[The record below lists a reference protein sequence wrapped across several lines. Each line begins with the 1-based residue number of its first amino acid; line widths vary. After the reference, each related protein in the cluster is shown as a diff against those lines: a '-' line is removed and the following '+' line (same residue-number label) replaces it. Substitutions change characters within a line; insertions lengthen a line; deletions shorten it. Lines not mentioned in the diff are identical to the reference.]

1 MCYKYAVG
9 FPDLLKTALAGI
21 DLRNP
26 VIAAAGTCGYVDE
39 LADIFDLADIGAVT
53 TKSITRESRE
63 GNLPWRIVPTRA
75 GMLNAIGLAN
85 KGLDRFLDEE
95 VPRVRG
101 CKTVVIASVAG
112 HTIADYVAVAGAL
125 DASREFRAI
134 EVNVSCPNTSTGRH
148 FGSDPASLREVLIAV
163 RAAVNGSKLFVK
175 LAPDMVDPIAMSAT
189 AIECGADALV
199 LCNTMPAM
207 AIDVQTRRP
216 RLSRGQGGLS
226 GPAIHPIVVR
236 IVHDVYA
243 AVTRSAGVPI
253 IGLGGVMSWED
264 AAELILAGATAVGMG
279 TALFVDPKSPLRVVR
294 GLDRWAR
301 DQGVTQISQ
310 LVGQV
315 VL

>member
-1 MCYKYAVG
+1 MSVG
-9 FPDLLKTALAGI
+9 VPQLLLTKLAGI

-39 LADIFDLADIGAVT
+39 LADIFDLSEIGAVT
-53 TKSITRESRE
+53 TKSITREVRE
-63 GNLPWRIVPTRA
+63 GNAPWRIIPTRS

-85 KGLDRFLDEE
+85 KGIDRFLAEE

-101 CKTVVIASVAG
+101 CKAVVIGSVAG
-112 HTIADYVAVAGAL
+112 HTIDDYVAVAGAM
-125 DASREFRAI
+125 DASQEFRAI

-148 FGSDPASLREVLIAV
+148 FGADPSTLREVLKAV
-163 RAAVNGSKLFVK
+163 RGAVSHAKLFVK
-175 LAPDMVDPIAMSAT
+175 LAPDMADPIAMSAM
-189 AIECGADALV
+189 AIECGANALV

-207 AIDVQTRRP
+207 AIDVHTRKP
-216 RLSRGQGGLS
+216 RLSRGKGGLS
-226 GPAIHPIVVR
+226 GPAVHPIVVR

-243 AVTRSAGVPI
+243 AVARDAGVPI

-279 TALFVDPKSPLRVVR
+279 TALFVDPKSPRRVVR
-294 GLDRWAR
+294 GLDKWAC

-315 VL
+315 VS